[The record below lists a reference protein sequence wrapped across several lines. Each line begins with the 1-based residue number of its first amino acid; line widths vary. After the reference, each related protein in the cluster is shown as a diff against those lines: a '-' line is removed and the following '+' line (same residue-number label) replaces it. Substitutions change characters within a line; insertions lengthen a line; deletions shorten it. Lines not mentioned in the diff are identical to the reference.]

1 LVLFLGSWFEFL
13 LGKNISVPS
22 GAPRRLSH
30 SLYSFVC
37 HVSLK
42 WGPSPKSPLNK
53 TKKKPILAFGEKVST
68 SCKCFKLGRVVEMSW
83 PTYLLFWQRMMEL
96 SMGMWQDLIE
106 Y

>member
-1 LVLFLGSWFEFL
+1 M
-13 LGKNISVPS
+13 
-22 GAPRRLSH
+22 GAFSK
-30 SLYSFVC
+30 
-37 HVSLK
+37 VS
-42 WGPSPKSPLNK
+42 PEQN
-53 TKKKPILAFGEKVST
+53 KKKPILAFGEKVST